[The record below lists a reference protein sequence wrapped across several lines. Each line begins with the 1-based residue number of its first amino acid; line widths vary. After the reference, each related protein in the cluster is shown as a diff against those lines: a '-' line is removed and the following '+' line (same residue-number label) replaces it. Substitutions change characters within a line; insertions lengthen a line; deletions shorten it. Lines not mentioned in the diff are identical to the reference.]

1 MLKLENVSASYG
13 SVPAITNVSIEIGEG
28 EAVGLLGANGAG
40 KSTTLRAISGLVK
53 LSTGSVTF
61 AGTDVTSLPGHR
73 IPELGIAHVP
83 EGRQVFPEMTVQ
95 ENLEIG
101 AFVPTAKAE
110 RARTMELV
118 YEIKGDA
125 QSWAIEEIRRVLRP
139 KGAFLMMEHD
149 VPSNLFLRALFYL
162 RLTFAGTDVNSLPPY
177 RIPELGIAHV
187 PEGRQVFPEMTVQEN
202 LEIGAFVPKAKA
214 ERARTMELVYEIFPR
229 LAERRKQL
237 AGTMSG
243 GEQQMLAVGR
253 GLMLKPRLLMLD
265 EPSLGLAPVMTD
277 VTFEK
282 IGEIHKMGT
291 AILLVEQNV
300 SRALSL
306 VQRAYVLE
314 SGNVIMH
321 GSSSEL
327 AGNKQVQA
335 AYLGI

>member
-1 MLKLENVSASYG
+1 MLELSGVSASYG
-13 SVPAITNVSIEIGEG
+13 SVPAIHNINISIAEG

-40 KSTTLRAISGLVK
+40 KSTTLRAISSLVK
-53 LSTGSVTF
+53 MTSGTVTF
-61 AGTDVTSLPGHR
+61 AGVDLATLPPHK

-95 ENLEIG
+95 ENLEVG
-101 AFVPTAKAE
+101 AFVPRAKAD
-110 RARTMELV
+110 RAQTMELV
-118 YEIKGDA
+118 YG
-125 QSWAIEEIRRVLRP
+125 
-139 KGAFLMMEHD
+139 
-149 VPSNLFLRALFYL
+149 
-162 RLTFAGTDVNSLPPY
+162 
-177 RIPELGIAHV
+177 
-187 PEGRQVFPEMTVQEN
+187 
-202 LEIGAFVPKAKA
+202 
-214 ERARTMELVYEIFPR
+214 IFPR
-229 LAERRKQL
+229 LADRRKQL

-282 IGEIHKMGT
+282 IGDIHKMGT

-321 GSSSEL
+321 GTSSEL
-327 AGNKQVQA
+327 ADNKQVQA

>member
-1 MLKLENVSASYG
+1 VLKLSGVSASYG
-13 SVPAITNVSIEIGEG
+13 SVPAIHDVSIEIGEG

-53 LSTGSVTF
+53 LTSGTILF
-61 AGTDVTSLPGHR
+61 AGTDLASLPPHR

-83 EGRQVFPEMTVQ
+83 EGRQVFPDMTVQ

-101 AFVPTAKAE
+101 A
-110 RARTMELV
+110 
-118 YEIKGDA
+118 Y
-125 QSWAIEEIRRVLRP
+125 
-139 KGAFLMMEHD
+139 
-149 VPSNLFLRALFYL
+149 
-162 RLTFAGTDVNSLPPY
+162 
-177 RIPELGIAHV
+177 
-187 PEGRQVFPEMTVQEN
+187 
-202 LEIGAFVPKAKA
+202 VPKAKA
-214 ERARTMELVYEIFPR
+214 ERASSLDLVYSIFPR
-229 LAERRKQL
+229 LADRKKQF

-282 IGEIHKMGT
+282 IAEIHKMGT

-300 SRALSL
+300 SRALTL
-306 VQRAYVLE
+306 VARAYVLE

-321 GSSSEL
+321 GTSAEL
-327 AGNKQVQA
+327 ANNKQVQA

>member
-1 MLKLENVSASYG
+1 VLKLQGVSASYG
-13 SVPAITNVSIEIGEG
+13 SVPAIDNVSIEIGEG

-40 KSTTLRAISGLVK
+40 KSTTLRVVSGLVK
-53 LSTGSVTF
+53 PRSGTITF
-61 AGTDVTSLPGHR
+61 AGANLALLPPHR
-73 IPELGIAHVP
+73 VPELGIAHVP
-83 EGRQVFPEMTVQ
+83 EGRQVFPEMTVH

-101 AFVPTAKAE
+101 A
-110 RARTMELV
+110 
-118 YEIKGDA
+118 Y
-125 QSWAIEEIRRVLRP
+125 
-139 KGAFLMMEHD
+139 
-149 VPSNLFLRALFYL
+149 
-162 RLTFAGTDVNSLPPY
+162 
-177 RIPELGIAHV
+177 
-187 PEGRQVFPEMTVQEN
+187 
-202 LEIGAFVPKAKA
+202 VPKAKS
-214 ERARTMELVYEIFPR
+214 ERSRTLDLVYSIFPR

-253 GLMLKPRLLMLD
+253 GLMLRPKLLMLD

-314 SGNVIMH
+314 SGKVIMH
-321 GSSSEL
+321 DRSAAL
-327 AGNKQVQA
+327 ADNKQVQA

>member
-1 MLKLENVSASYG
+1 MLKLQQVSASYG
-13 SVPAITNVSIEIGEG
+13 SVPAISNVSIEVGEG

-53 LSTGSVTF
+53 PTSGMISF
-61 AGTDVTSLPGHR
+61 AGNDLASFRPHK

-83 EGRQVFPEMTVQ
+83 EGRQVFPDMTVN
-95 ENLEIG
+95 ENLEVG
-101 AFVPTAKAE
+101 AYVPMAKAE
-110 RARTMELV
+110 RKATIELV
-118 YEIKGDA
+118 YG
-125 QSWAIEEIRRVLRP
+125 
-139 KGAFLMMEHD
+139 
-149 VPSNLFLRALFYL
+149 
-162 RLTFAGTDVNSLPPY
+162 
-177 RIPELGIAHV
+177 
-187 PEGRQVFPEMTVQEN
+187 
-202 LEIGAFVPKAKA
+202 
-214 ERARTMELVYEIFPR
+214 IFPR
-229 LAERRKQL
+229 LAERRRQL

-314 SGNVIMH
+314 SGKVIMH
-321 GSSSEL
+321 GTSVEL
-327 AGNKQVQA
+327 ANNKQVQA

>member
-1 MLKLENVSASYG
+1 MLKLSDVSAAYG
-13 SVPAITNVSIEIGEG
+13 SVPAISNVAIEIGAG

-53 LSTGSVTF
+53 LSTGSITF
-61 AGTDVTSLPGHR
+61 DGVDVESLPPHK

-101 AFVPTAKAE
+101 A
-110 RARTMELV
+110 
-118 YEIKGDA
+118 Y
-125 QSWAIEEIRRVLRP
+125 
-139 KGAFLMMEHD
+139 
-149 VPSNLFLRALFYL
+149 
-162 RLTFAGTDVNSLPPY
+162 
-177 RIPELGIAHV
+177 
-187 PEGRQVFPEMTVQEN
+187 
-202 LEIGAFVPKAKA
+202 VPKAKA
-214 ERARTMELVYEIFPR
+214 ERSRTMELVYEIFPR
-229 LAERRKQL
+229 LAERKRQL

-314 SGNVIMH
+314 SGRVIMH
-321 GSSSEL
+321 GTSEDL
-327 AGNKQVQA
+327 ANNKQVQA

>member
-1 MLKLENVSASYG
+1 MLSLSGVSASYG
-13 SVPAITNVSIEIGEG
+13 SVPAVADISIEVGEG

-40 KSTTLRAISGLVK
+40 KSTTLRAISGLVRLTAGRINFLGK
-53 LSTGSVTF
+53 DISALPPYKVT
-61 AGTDVTSLPGHR
+61 
-73 IPELGIAHVP
+73 ELGIAHVP

-101 AFVPTAKAE
+101 AYVPRAKAD
-110 RARTMELV
+110 RSRTLELV
-118 YEIKGDA
+118 
-125 QSWAIEEIRRVLRP
+125 
-139 KGAFLMMEHD
+139 F
-149 VPSNLFLRALFYL
+149 N
-162 RLTFAGTDVNSLPPY
+162 
-177 RIPELGIAHV
+177 
-187 PEGRQVFPEMTVQEN
+187 
-202 LEIGAFVPKAKA
+202 
-214 ERARTMELVYEIFPR
+214 IFPV
-229 LAERRKQL
+229 LAERRRQL

-282 IGEIHKMGT
+282 IKEIHAMGT

-300 SRALSL
+300 SRALTL

-314 SGNVIMH
+314 SGRVIM
-321 GSSSEL
+321 GGESAEL
-327 AGNKQVQA
+327 ANNKQVQT

>member
-1 MLKLENVSASYG
+1 VLSLSGVSASYG
-13 SVPAITNVSIEIGEG
+13 SVPAVGDVNIEVGEG

-40 KSTTLRAISGLVK
+40 KSTTLRAISGLVR
-53 LSTGSVTF
+53 LTSGTITF
-61 AGTDVTSLPGHR
+61 LGTNIASLP
-73 IPELGIAHVP
+73 PYKVAELGIAHVP

-101 AFVPTAKAE
+101 AYVPCAKAE
-110 RARTMELV
+110 RSRTLELV
-118 YEIKGDA
+118 F
-125 QSWAIEEIRRVLRP
+125 S
-139 KGAFLMMEHD
+139 
-149 VPSNLFLRALFYL
+149 
-162 RLTFAGTDVNSLPPY
+162 
-177 RIPELGIAHV
+177 
-187 PEGRQVFPEMTVQEN
+187 
-202 LEIGAFVPKAKA
+202 
-214 ERARTMELVYEIFPR
+214 IFPV
-229 LAERRKQL
+229 LAERRRQL

-277 VTFEK
+277 VTFQK
-282 IGEIHKMGT
+282 IQEIHSMGT

-314 SGNVIMH
+314 SGKVIMH
-321 GSSSEL
+321 GASAEL
-327 AGNKQVQA
+327 ANNKQVQA

>member
-1 MLKLENVSASYG
+1 MCTRPAEAPMLELKAASASYG
-13 SVPAITNVSIEIGEG
+13 SVPAISNVSIGIGEG

-40 KSTTLRAISGLVK
+40 KSTTLRVVSGLVK
-53 LSTGSVTF
+53 PSSGIISF
-61 AGTDVTSLPGHR
+61 AGTNLASLPPHR

-101 AFVPTAKAE
+101 A
-110 RARTMELV
+110 
-118 YEIKGDA
+118 Y
-125 QSWAIEEIRRVLRP
+125 
-139 KGAFLMMEHD
+139 
-149 VPSNLFLRALFYL
+149 
-162 RLTFAGTDVNSLPPY
+162 
-177 RIPELGIAHV
+177 
-187 PEGRQVFPEMTVQEN
+187 
-202 LEIGAFVPKAKA
+202 VPKAKA
-214 ERARTMELVYEIFPR
+214 ERSRTLDLVYSIFPR
-229 LAERRKQL
+229 LAERSKQL

-282 IGEIHKMGT
+282 IGEIHKLGT
-291 AILLVEQNV
+291 VILLVEQNV

-306 VQRAYVLE
+306 VQRADVLE

-321 GSSSEL
+321 GTSTEL
-327 AGNKQVQA
+327 ANNKQVQA

>member
-1 MLKLENVSASYG
+1 VLALSGVSASYG
-13 SVPAITNVSIEIGEG
+13 SVPAIGDISIVVGEG

-40 KSTTLRAISGLVK
+40 KSTTLRAISGLVR
-53 LSTGSVTF
+53 LTSGTITF
-61 AGTDVTSLPGHR
+61 LGKDVTSLRPYR
-73 IPELGIAHVP
+73 VTALGIAHVP

-101 AFVPTAKAE
+101 AYVPRAKVD
-110 RARTMELV
+110 RSRTLELV
-118 YEIKGDA
+118 FG
-125 QSWAIEEIRRVLRP
+125 
-139 KGAFLMMEHD
+139 
-149 VPSNLFLRALFYL
+149 
-162 RLTFAGTDVNSLPPY
+162 
-177 RIPELGIAHV
+177 
-187 PEGRQVFPEMTVQEN
+187 
-202 LEIGAFVPKAKA
+202 
-214 ERARTMELVYEIFPR
+214 IFPV

-277 VTFEK
+277 VTFQK
-282 IGEIHKMGT
+282 IQEIHAMGT

-300 SRALSL
+300 SRALTL

-314 SGNVIMH
+314 SGKVIMH
-321 GSSSEL
+321 GTSADL
-327 AGNKQVQA
+327 ANNKQVQA

>member
-1 MLKLENVSASYG
+1 MLELSGVSASYG
-13 SVPAITNVSIEIGEG
+13 SVPAIQDVSIAIGEG

-53 LSTGSVTF
+53 MSSGSIIF
-61 AGTDVTSLPGHR
+61 AGQDLALLPPHR

-83 EGRQVFPEMTVQ
+83 EGRQVFPDMTVQ

-101 AFVPTAKAE
+101 S
-110 RARTMELV
+110 
-118 YEIKGDA
+118 Y
-125 QSWAIEEIRRVLRP
+125 
-139 KGAFLMMEHD
+139 
-149 VPSNLFLRALFYL
+149 
-162 RLTFAGTDVNSLPPY
+162 
-177 RIPELGIAHV
+177 
-187 PEGRQVFPEMTVQEN
+187 
-202 LEIGAFVPKAKA
+202 VPKAKA
-214 ERARTMELVYEIFPR
+214 ERSRTLELVYGIFPR
-229 LAERRKQL
+229 LADRRKQL

-282 IGEIHKMGT
+282 IGEIHRMGT

-300 SRALSL
+300 SRALAL

-321 GSSSEL
+321 GTSAEL
-327 AGNKQVQA
+327 ANNKQVQA